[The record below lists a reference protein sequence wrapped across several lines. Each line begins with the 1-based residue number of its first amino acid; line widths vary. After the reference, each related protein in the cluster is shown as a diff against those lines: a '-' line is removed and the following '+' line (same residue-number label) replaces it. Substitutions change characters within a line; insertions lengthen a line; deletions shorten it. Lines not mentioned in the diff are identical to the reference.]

1 MTDTNII
8 AQDAPE
14 RKQLTLADLTSMASP
29 DLYRLGLTDAHIA
42 ALDAADARTRAAR
55 AYSDFERRQ
64 LEGIA
69 ARATERAQGV
79 TLADVVAVLGYTPVE
94 SESR

>member
-14 RKQLTLADLTSMASP
+14 RKQLTLADLTSMTSL

-55 AYSDFERRQ
+55 AYSAFERRQ